1 MKKTTI
7 ALVTILLF
15 IGCTANLPK
24 EKVTVHG
31 AIGEKAMVVTAH
43 PLATKIGVDI
53 LKEGGNAVDAAVAVQ
68 FALAVVYPYAGN
80 IGGGGFMVYRDNK
93 GLVDALDFREMAPEK
108 ASRDMYLDS
117 TGNVIENLSVLG
129 HLACGVPGS
138 VDGMVE
144 AHKKYGSLPWE
155 KLVQPAIELA
165 INGFSLTA
173 REAEG
178 LNKIQETLAKTCTL
192 QPDNLTGEWK
202 EGDSIYHNNLG
213 ATLELI
219 RDRGRSGFYQGRTA
233 QLILEEMNR
242 GNGIISLKDLDNYH
256 SVWREPIVG
265 TYRGYKIITMPPP
278 SSGGVALIQLLH
290 SVEQH
295 NVSEFKHNSADYIH
309 LLTEAE
315 RRVYADRASY
325 LGDPDFY
332 RVPVDELT
340 DPVYNLQRMESFNPF
355 KATPSATIDHGE
367 LLLEHNETTHYSIVD
382 ELGNAVSVTTT
393 LNGAYGSKVVVG
405 QAGFFLN
412 NEMDDFSIKPG
423 VPNMFGL
430 IGGKANEIAPGKRM
444 LSSMTPT
451 IIEKDGVLNVV
462 LGTPGGATIITS
474 VFQTILNVIDFKMT
488 MQEAVEAKRVHSQW
502 FPDEIKYEEGALTK
516 ETMEK
521 LEQMGHKLVQVGNLG
536 KVDAVKVHSD
546 NMLEGGADPRGD
558 DFASGY

>member
-178 LNKIQETLAKTCTL
+178 LNKIQETLAKTSTL
-192 QPDNLTGEWK
+192 QPEWWH
-202 EGDSIYHNNLG
+202 IW
-213 ATLELI
+213 
-219 RDRGRSGFYQGRTA
+219 
-233 QLILEEMNR
+233 
-242 GNGIISLKDLDNYH
+242 LDC
-256 SVWREPIVG
+256 
-265 TYRGYKIITMPPP
+265 
-278 SSGGVALIQLLH
+278 
-290 SVEQH
+290 
-295 NVSEFKHNSADYIH
+295 
-309 LLTEAE
+309 
-315 RRVYADRASY
+315 
-325 LGDPDFY
+325 
-332 RVPVDELT
+332 
-340 DPVYNLQRMESFNPF
+340 
-355 KATPSATIDHGE
+355 
-367 LLLEHNETTHYSIVD
+367 
-382 ELGNAVSVTTT
+382 
-393 LNGAYGSKVVVG
+393 
-405 QAGFFLN
+405 
-412 NEMDDFSIKPG
+412 
-423 VPNMFGL
+423 
-430 IGGKANEIAPGKRM
+430 
-444 LSSMTPT
+444 
-451 IIEKDGVLNVV
+451 
-462 LGTPGGATIITS
+462 
-474 VFQTILNVIDFKMT
+474 
-488 MQEAVEAKRVHSQW
+488 
-502 FPDEIKYEEGALTK
+502 
-516 ETMEK
+516 
-521 LEQMGHKLVQVGNLG
+521 
-536 KVDAVKVHSD
+536 
-546 NMLEGGADPRGD
+546 
-558 DFASGY
+558 